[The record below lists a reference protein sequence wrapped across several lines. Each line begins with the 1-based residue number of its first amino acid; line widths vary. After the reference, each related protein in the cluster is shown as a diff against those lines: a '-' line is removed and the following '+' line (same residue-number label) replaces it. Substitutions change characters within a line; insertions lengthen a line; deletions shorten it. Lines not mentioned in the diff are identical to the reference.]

1 MDYDF
6 TDFTT
11 EQLRNCIINNDRT
24 IATATENYNKLI
36 ERGIEERTAK
46 MIMPRTTLW
55 EWTDQAEQELKR
67 REAAREPSNAL

>member
-6 TDFTT
+6 SEYTT
-11 EQLRNCIINNDRT
+11 VQLQNCVIVNDRAIKEASET
-24 IATATENYNKLI
+24 FDRLVGMGID
-36 ERGIEERTAK
+36 ERHARAH
-46 MIMPRTTLW
+46 MPRTTLW